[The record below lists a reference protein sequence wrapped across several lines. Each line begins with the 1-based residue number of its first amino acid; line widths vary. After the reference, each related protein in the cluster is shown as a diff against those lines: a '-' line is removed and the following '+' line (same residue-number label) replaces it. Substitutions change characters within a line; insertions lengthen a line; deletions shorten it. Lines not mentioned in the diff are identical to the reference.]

1 MSKDPKETICIIAA
15 VTTFFAFVSTFCILM
30 FDGMFPRYSLG
41 VNHTTNEK
49 IYFYDWEE
57 DTYYPVSKELLKG
70 KHYDVIY
77 IDPNCSVV
85 TEPTKHPDCRPPY
98 ESKR

>member
-1 MSKDPKETICIIAA
+1 MSKDLKETIGIITA
-15 VTTFFAFVSTFCILM
+15 VTLFCAFWSTLGILLL
-30 FDGMFPRYSLG
+30 DGAFPRYSLG
-41 VNHTTNEK
+41 VDYFTNEK

-70 KHYDVIY
+70 KRYDVLY
-77 IDPNCSVV
+77 IDPDCKVV